1 LLAPGLSQLTCP
13 VVETLTES
21 SYDAIMQNVAIH
33 KARELSSVARA
44 VVEKE
49 LGRPL
54 QEDEEV
60 AIMAFAPHDAPSG
73 ENRRE
78 LVRRLEERIN
88 KTAERVRNVADE
100 ELEETIDE
108 AVHHVRSH
116 PE

>member
-1 LLAPGLSQLTCP
+1 
-13 VVETLTES
+13 
-21 SYDAIMQNVAIH
+21 MQNVAIH

-73 ENRRE
+73 KNRRE
-78 LVRRLEERIN
+78 LVRRLEESIN
-88 KTAERVRNVADE
+88 KTAERVQNVADE